1 MSVFEF
7 VTVVISLLLALAIG
21 QLLLGVAGL
30 VKNRSRVEPSA
41 PLTLWLVFLFLLSL
55 SLWWSQYDFINIE
68 WTYLSFLYVVLGP
81 TILFFL
87 VALIVP
93 DDPGGREVNLAVHF
107 ESVRPVFLTL
117 LVAYALVTWFDGP
130 LLQGQQI
137 LGPIGLVNVGFVGA
151 TLLALIVKH
160 PRVQTLVPA
169 YLTLQMVAVVVIR
182 LLPGTGR

>member
-30 VKNRSRVEPSA
+30 VKNRGRVAPSP

-55 SLWWSQYDFINIE
+55 SLWWSQYDFLDIE

-87 VALIVP
+87 VALLVP
-93 DDPGGREVNLAVHF
+93 DDPGGREVDLDRHF
-107 ESVRPVFLTL
+107 EAVRTVFLVLL
-117 LVAYALVTWFDGP
+117 LVYALVTWFDGP
-130 LLQGQQI
+130 LLQGQPV
-137 LGPIGLVNVGFVGA
+137 LGPIGLVNVGFVA
-151 TLLALIVKH
+151 AILIALVVKH
-160 PRVQTLVPA
+160 RRVQTFVPA
-169 YLTLQMVAVVVIR
+169 YLILQMVAVVVIR